1 MSTKVIVELV
11 AWNAAG
17 TDSAGD
23 RPQLPFADQSAHF
36 VLGALELC
44 RNLTDGQGCGPVH
57 YEIGGPDQ
65 ESTPLVRWTIRSS
78 SLLPSAMLMRFTARI

>member
-1 MSTKVIVELV
+1 MRLAVPVPMSTKVVVELV

-23 RPQLPFADQSAHF
+23 RSQLPFADQSAHL

-44 RNLTDGQGCGPVH
+44 RNFTDGQGRGPVH
-57 YEIGGPDQ
+57 YEVG
-65 ESTPLVRWTIRSS
+65 
-78 SLLPSAMLMRFTARI
+78 